1 MPGDTNTLGLYS
13 SHKAVRYQDVVVDYH
28 SLKMSCG
35 YIQNIV
41 HSTSTKA
48 RGLPSRAARSA
59 ECSVKGKTQ
68 HTCLPEFQVRQ
79 QHAYGPCL
87 PLVPPL
93 ACTQSDMGSQ
103 HGPGPRPIASASG
116 EVTRGHVGPHATVGR
131 EARHAG
137 VGELEVRDGDDTADG
152 RRRFSLVVL
161 EAGAHLVGC
170 GDCRDVGCVCVR
182 DSLGAAYR
190 AIAFGR
196 FGSCVL
202 ARMNSELWVVGCSG
216 LKIIARV

>member
-1 MPGDTNTLGLYS
+1 MLSTIIRS
-13 SHKAVRYQDVVVDYH
+13 KCHAVNIYGTENKVLH
-28 SLKMSCG
+28 S
-35 YIQNIV
+35 IQ
-41 HSTSTKA
+41 A
-48 RGLPSRAARSA
+48 RRPVASRAARSA
-59 ECSVKGKTQ
+59 KSSVKGKTQ

-79 QHAYGPCL
+79 QHAYGPRL

-93 ACTQSDMGSQ
+93 ACTKSDMGSQ

-116 EVTRGHVGPHATVGR
+116 EVTRGHVGPHASVGR

-216 LKIIARV
+216 LKSIARV

>member
-1 MPGDTNTLGLYS
+1 MLSERQNAT
-13 SHKAVRYQDVVVDYH
+13 H
-28 SLKMSCG
+28 MSPR
-35 YIQNIV
+35 V
-41 HSTSTKA
+41 
-48 RGLPSRAARSA
+48 PSEAATR
-59 ECSVKGKTQ
+59 V
-68 HTCLPEFQVRQ
+68 
-79 QHAYGPCL
+79 YGPRL

-93 ACTQSDMGSQ
+93 ACTKSDMGSQ

-116 EVTRGHVGPHATVGR
+116 EVTRGHVGPHASVGR